1 MSVAGGSPEDN
12 VTLVTA
18 EPGLKIPRRE
28 TSSKEG
34 VNLLVL

>member
-1 MSVAGGSPEDN
+1 MSVAGGSPADK
-12 VTLVTA
+12 VTSVA
-18 EPGLKIPRRE
+18 EKSGLKIPGRE